1 MFTSLSKIISWSPN
15 PWCDGVMVHEVFD
28 RVLVR
33 LGLERG
39 NIAGSSHVT
48 AQQLTSWGS
57 GLTLSGNRVPEVN
70 AAYSAQSVVLQGL
83 QQKTRWSSK
92 GCLSTGWPPNGINVL
107 NYAYIAFCL
116 FFKNCLEPQLLR
128 FLLGNLIFLLHC
140 RSWICYP
147 VPCTGSYTTDTHMG
161 AFPF

>member
-28 RVLVR
+28 RVLAR

-39 NIAGSSHVT
+39 KTAGSSHVT
-48 AQQLTSWGS
+48 ARQLTSWDS
-57 GLTLSGNRVPEVN
+57 GLTLSVNRSEWCLLCSVCCAAVALAEGTMRQQRLSSHRVPSLHI
-70 AAYSAQSVVLQGL
+70 YL
-83 QQKTRWSSK
+83 
-92 GCLSTGWPPNGINVL
+92 I
-107 NYAYIAFCL
+107 FCL
-116 FFKNCLEPQLLR
+116 FLKNCLGPQLLI
-128 FLLGNLIFLLHC
+128 FLLRNLIFLLHC
-140 RSWICYP
+140 RSWVCYP

>member
-15 PWCDGVMVHEVFD
+15 PWCDGVTVHEVFD

-33 LGLERG
+33 LGLERETLLG
-39 NIAGSSHVT
+39 AVTWQHGSWPHGALVSHSQGTEYRKWMQLTLLSLLCCRGSSRRHDEAAT
-48 AQQLTSWGS
+48 AVFPQG
-57 GLTLSGNRVPEVN
+57 GLPMASMFWIMHILH
-70 AAYSAQSVVLQGL
+70 
-83 QQKTRWSSK
+83 
-92 GCLSTGWPPNGINVL
+92 
-107 NYAYIAFCL
+107 FCL
-116 FFKNCLEPQLLR
+116 FLKNCLEPQLLR